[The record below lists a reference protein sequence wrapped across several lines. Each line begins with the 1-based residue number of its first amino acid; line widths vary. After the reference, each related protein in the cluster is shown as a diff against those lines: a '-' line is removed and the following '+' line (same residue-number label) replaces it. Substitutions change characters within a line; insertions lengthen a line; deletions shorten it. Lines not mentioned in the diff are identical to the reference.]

1 MKLTSLLLLFA
12 LLFSLSCQTERF
24 YLKQDTDKPGRVPT
38 YSAYR
43 HFLLWGLAQSE
54 DLNIKD
60 ACKGKDVSYI
70 ETKYTFLSFFAF
82 VITYSL
88 YVPKLTNV
96 YCELE

>member
-1 MKLTSLLLLFA
+1 MKLTSLLLTFVFFL
-12 LLFSLSCQTERF
+12 SISCQTERF
-24 YLKQDTDKPGRVPT
+24 YLKQEEEKPGRVPT

-60 ACKGKDVSYI
+60 ACKGKAVSYI
-70 ETKYTFLSFFAF
+70 ETKYTILSFLAFAL
-82 VITYSL
+82 TYTL